1 MLHIIQP
8 IVRLGAMGLFGTRSW
23 KPFLVSLAIDCS
35 SHSLHGSL
43 RLMTETERREMMRR
57 RMSLLLYL
65 LRSPLYDQKSKRII
79 VTILKFAKD
88 NIPLLGTMA
97 KAVLHNLSEYQD
109 MYFYTWNT

>member
-1 MLHIIQP
+1 
-8 IVRLGAMGLFGTRSW
+8 
-23 KPFLVSLAIDCS
+23 
-35 SHSLHGSL
+35 
-43 RLMTETERREMMRR
+43 MTETERREMMRR